1 MPNPS
6 QAAFLEALGWT
17 LLNSWWQFG
26 ILWVLYLF
34 LKKVLPRLTASHR
47 YSLSLLFLVSGMGW
61 AVVSF
66 LLRFTN
72 LLENGYHLGSYP
84 NDELHGVYATISYWI
99 QFASPYISVVY
110 LVWLGVRLLQFSK
123 ILYVTGKIRTQG
135 LRKAPVEWRLFLNKM
150 CGQMNIRSVQFW
162 LSDKIDTPLILGWLK
177 PMILLPVSAINQLT
191 PEQLEA
197 ILIHE
202 LAHIKRNDYFWNL
215 VVAIAEVIFF
225 YNPFARNLVAAIREE
240 REHSC
245 DDWVLQFPF
254 SADQYAY
261 ALLKLEQ
268 QRTKVQ
274 SQLLLAAR
282 GSHRNVLLI
291 RVQRML
297 NLPVSP
303 QRNMKMAVL
312 AGFTGIVCLFAL
324 VQPQREIRQLIR
336 NVVSPLASRE
346 NGEFIRTV
354 RFDPKAAEAEKAS
367 YDRHVVNLSPARAA
381 ATVPAAMNTTGL
393 DAGQLYASGLID
405 ARLNGS
411 ELNGSNNTAN
421 NHAINGVTLVPTADW
436 VTIEEEKSD
445 YAPAN
450 NVVVED
456 RSFSLP
462 EKELVQPM
470 DVLVTTTLPYVP
482 RNSFQAGSV
491 DTTVPA
497 TVKGRVTLSVKA
509 KEAAVQAQMALEQL
523 DWEKLKI
530 QLEVKGK
537 TPEAIQLELEK
548 ALAQVDWNKVQ
559 QDASRAVKQLEK
571 QLSDQKMQLE
581 QHLRSQQDYQRQLQR
596 TQERE
601 YYRVNDD
608 CESKKK
614 ETKKATCNKK
624 KVVYL

>member
-1 MPNPS
+1 MPNHP

-34 LKKVLPRLTASHR
+34 LKKVLPRLTASNR
-47 YSLSLLFLVSGMGW
+47 YSLSLLFLVAGMGW
-61 AVVSF
+61 SVASF

-72 LLENGYHLGSYP
+72 ILESGYQVGSYT
-84 NDELHGVYATISYWI
+84 NDELHGVYASISYWI
-99 QFASPYISVVY
+99 QLSSPYISVVY
-110 LVWLGVRLLQFSK
+110 LVWLAVRLIQFSK
-123 ILYVTGKIRTQG
+123 ILYVTGKIRTTG
-135 LRKAPVEWRLFLNKM
+135 LRKAPVEWRLYLNKM

-162 LSDKIDTPLILGWLK
+162 LSDRIDTPLILGWLK

-191 PEQLEA
+191 PDQLEA

-225 YNPFARNLVAAIREE
+225 YNPFTRNLVAAIREE

-254 SADQYAY
+254 SPDQYAY

-268 QRTKVQ
+268 HRTKDQ

-297 NLPVSP
+297 KLPVAP

-312 AGFTGIVCLFAL
+312 AGLTGIVCLLAL

-336 NVVSPLASRE
+336 NVVKPLASRE
-346 NGEFIRTV
+346 NSDYIRSV
-354 RFDPKAAEAEKAS
+354 SFNPQQAATQI
-367 YDRHVVNLSPARAA
+367 VNESKPRTANPAYQVNAVNTQPSQPALALSAPAKNPQLVLSPVEWV
-381 ATVPAAMNTTGL
+381 ATMDEDDDEDQATAFTPAT
-393 DAGQLYASGLID
+393 
-405 ARLNGS
+405 
-411 ELNGSNNTAN
+411 
-421 NHAINGVTLVPTADW
+421 
-436 VTIEEEKSD
+436 
-445 YAPAN
+445 

-462 EKELVQPM
+462 EKQVAQPV
-470 DVLVTTTLPYVP
+470 DVLITTTLPYVP
-482 RNSFQAGSV
+482 RNSFQAGSI
-491 DTTVPA
+491 DTTVP
-497 TVKGRVTLSVKA
+497 TSVQGRVSLTVKA

-523 DWEKLKI
+523 DFEKLKI
-530 QLEVKGK
+530 QLELHGK

-548 ALAQVDWNKVQ
+548 ALARIDWNKVQ
-559 QDASRAVKQLEK
+559 QDAAKAVKQMEK
-571 QLSDQKMQLE
+571 HLTDQKVQLE
-581 QHLRSQQDYQRQLQR
+581 LQLKSQQDYQRRIQR
-596 TQERE
+596 EQERE
-601 YYRVNDD
+601 YFRVKE
-608 CESKKK
+608 CEDKKTG
-614 ETKKATCNKK
+614 TKKATCNKK